1 MDMKKVLFALVLAG
15 GLFAMSGC
23 AKECNCV
30 AQVNDEVVYESTID
44 LGEGKKCSD
53 YNSRISV
60 LGVSAESKCTPV
72 LF

>member
-1 MDMKKVLFALVLAG
+1 MKKVLFALVLAG

-30 AQVNDEVVYESTID
+30 AKVNDEVVYESTID